1 MILEYHRPKEVDE
14 AIQLLSRDFPITI
27 PLAGGNLI
35 SHKSGENF
43 AVVDLQSLG
52 LNKINVEGQVV
63 DIGAMAT
70 LEDLYMH
77 QAIPEAVK
85 KAVYIDATL
94 NTRNTATLGGAI
106 VAGTGELALLTMLLA
121 MDAQLEWLPYDAQQ
135 SLGELCS
142 LRKKIKPGKL
152 LKNIQ
157 FSLQAQAG
165 LATVGRSPLDPPFLI
180 VVVCRWPSG
189 RTRLALGGKVDNPVL
204 AMDGTTQDGVID
216 AGINAC
222 SQLSNQWISETYL
235 KSTTNKL
242 IQRLTEA

>member
-1 MILEYHRPKEVDE
+1 MILEYHRPNDVDE
-14 AIQLLSRDFPITI
+14 AIQLLSRDFPITV

-35 SHKSGENF
+35 SRKSGENF
-43 AVVDLQSLG
+43 AVVDLQNLG
-52 LNKINVEGQVV
+52 LNKIKVDDPVV
-63 DIGAMAT
+63 DIGAMVT
-70 LEDLYMH
+70 LEELYMH

-106 VAGTGELALLTMLLA
+106 VAGTGELVLLTMLLA
-121 MDAQLEWLPYDAQQ
+121 MDARIEWLPDDIQQ
-135 SLGELCS
+135 SLGELRS
-142 LRKKIKPGKL
+142 LRNKIKPGKL
-152 LKNIQ
+152 IKNIQ
-157 FSLQAQAG
+157 FSLHAQAG
-165 LATVGRSPLDPPFLI
+165 VATVGRSPLDPPFLI

-189 RTRLALGGKVDNPVL
+189 RTRLALGGKVSNPVL
-204 AMDGTTQDGVID
+204 AMDGTTQDGIID

-235 KSTTNKL
+235 KNSITKL